1 MEIYITD
8 SEISSPLLPL
18 ASQNTVN
25 QAFALQTNDPNTL
38 SFSSKNSICLD
49 KSPKDPQENNSVKFP

>member
-1 MEIYITD
+1 MYITD

-25 QAFALQTNDPNTL
+25 QAFALQTDDPNTL
-38 SFSSKNSICLD
+38 FFSSKNSNCLEE
-49 KSPKDPQENNSVKFP
+49 SPKDPQENNSAKFP